1 MAQHLG
7 PKSLGK
13 GHHSVIVMDL
23 VSLIYTENETTS
35 QFSIKNTPTA
45 DLGHLSVPV
54 GKIGD

>member
-45 DLGHLSVPV
+45 DLGHLSPPV